1 MSRIGRQP
9 ILIPS
14 GVSVNVSDG
23 LVTVS
28 GNKGN
33 LVQPMLEG
41 LAVNIDGSQVLVTT
55 LGEETKFRANHG
67 LMRTLINNMVLGVSQ
82 GFSKKLEIN
91 CVGYR
96 AMMEGPK
103 KIKLSLGYSHDIS
116 FTLPENVDAAIEQN
130 IITITGADKQRVG
143 QVASEIREL
152 RKPEPY
158 KGKGI
163 RYEGEYIIRK
173 SGKSGKE
180 SK

>member
-23 LVTVS
+23 HVKVS
-28 GNKGN
+28 GAKGN
-33 LVQPMLEG
+33 LEQPVLKG
-41 LAVNIDGSQVLVTT
+41 LAVNVDDSQVLVST
-55 LGEETKFRANHG
+55 LGEETEYKANHG
-67 LMRTLINNMVLGVSQ
+67 LMRTLINNMVIGVSQ

-91 CVGYR
+91 GVGYR
-96 AMMEGPK
+96 AIMEGPK
-103 KIKLSLGYSHDIS
+103 GIKLSLGYSHDIS
-116 FTLPENVDAAIEQN
+116 FTLPESVNAVIEQN
-130 IITITGADKQRVG
+130 VITISGSDKQRVG

-163 RYEGEYIIRK
+163 KYQDEYIIRK